1 MKFFLFV
8 LSLVP
13 SLSFADANTDKLKYY
28 LNESSVALSSKD
40 YSFACELM
48 REALTYAR
56 VAEGGKYL
64 STVQQTA
71 NTTCNKAEKSAVQGY
86 NQIVQSHPYFKH
98 CPAFRKAKNECATA
112 GNYGN
117 CMTIKFSVEY
127 QNFENSGICY

>member
-1 MKFFLFV
+1 VCSLLGFEQMKPAKLAVYWRFV
-8 LSLVP
+8 LEQRLSYADKEFVHSL
-13 SLSFADANTDKLKYY
+13 
-28 LNESSVALSSKD
+28 
-40 YSFACELM
+40 YSCI
-48 REALTYAR
+48 YAR